1 MLPATLELRRR
12 PVLAAQLMT
21 ARRVLIVALLPL
33 ATACAAPAAAPAA
46 QQAPAPAVPQAPA
59 AGPALPAPKLEVPV
73 ATELT
78 QQAPRP
84 AIPAPEQAG
93 GIALGQPLLIGSRMA
108 AIQVTNTTDLVKT
121 FTIRL
126 TYKQGD
132 KSNELSGTVSDL
144 RPKQTGFATINTY
157 ALLTGAQ
164 DSASIAVTGVKDAT
178 TTPKAEAN
186 ARLKLGEPSAEGG
199 AAKATVQVSNGDDK
213 SHGFT
218 VRAGFLKGGELVG
231 YAEQQ
236 VTDLPAGQGR
246 TVSLTAMNTVASYD
260 QVQASIVGLI
270 R

>member
-1 MLPATLELRRR
+1 M
-12 PVLAAQLMT
+12 AAQLMI
-21 ARRVLIVALLPL
+21 ARRVLIVALIPL
-33 ATACAAPAAAPAA
+33 ATACAASAAAPAV
-46 QQAPAPAVPQAPA
+46 QQAQAPTVPQAP

-93 GIALGQPLLIGSRMA
+93 GIALGQSLLIGSRMA

-199 AAKATVQVSNGDDK
+199 ASKATVQVSNGDDK

-218 VRAGFLKGGELVG
+218 VRVGFLKGGELVG

-260 QVQASIVGLI
+260 QVQASIVGVI